1 MADKSA
7 KATSKTAGLN
17 KILAANITQ
26 WMKDD
31 CRFVLM
37 FRGSSMKTFYALLFI
52 DVEDSPLWGAEL
64 IYQFKL
70 PDNFP
75 QEPPSV
81 ECLTPNGQMELGGP
95 ICLGIGE
102 WHKDQWRGS
111 LGIVGFVNYVW
122 CCMTNMDQVE
132 HGIRIIKI
140 TPPAQLRKFAQES
153 REYNRV
159 DPSTHDIQSEFET
172 KIRDHPNIPAIRAL
186 QTMRTRTA
194 ETKGGRRSATKTPE
208 AAPKAAAPE
217 APRTPP
223 PATAPAAAPEVRRMP
238 PPATAPAAAPAAM
251 PTAADRATEM
261 RDEKADAA
269 LEDYMAALG
278 L

>member
-7 KATSKTAGLN
+7 KTTPTTAAGLN
-17 KILAANITQ
+17 KILAANISQ

-37 FRGSSMKTFYALLFI
+37 FREGSMKTFYALLFI
-52 DVEDSPLWGAEL
+52 DVADSPLWGAEL

-70 PDNFP
+70 PNNFP
-75 QEPPSV
+75 HEPPSV
-81 ECLTPNGQMELGGP
+81 ECLTPNGQMEPGGP

-132 HGIRIIKI
+132 HGIRIIKN
-140 TPPAQLRKFAQES
+140 TPPVQLRKFAQES

-159 DPSTHDIQSEFET
+159 DPSTYAIQSEFET
-172 KIRDHPNIPAIRAL
+172 KIRDFPNIPAIRAL

-194 ETKGGRRSATKTPE
+194 ETKGGRRSATKTIEAAPK

-217 APRTPP
+217 TPP
-223 PATAPAAAPEVRRMP
+223 MP
-238 PPATAPAAAPAAM
+238 PPVTAAVAASMAADSTRDPAA
-251 PTAADRATEM
+251 EM
-261 RDEKADAA
+261 RAEKADAA
-269 LEDYMAALG
+269 LEDYMASLG